1 MTLREDT
8 TNYFSSAEKTP
19 TTPYANIIRYLRD
32 ALGLDSTDASRDT
45 YLNHLSK
52 EDALG
57 LLLAESYKPEF
68 VRLFIKEIYGVD
80 FMQGTLN
87 EDELSIKQIKA
98 LPFGTR
104 ISIFQ
109 TDADNNVDLAQSSL
123 AVIIKNGIAYSKG
136 GFEPFDH
143 LECEYNS
150 GRVHFY
156 LAAFDEVDVN
166 V

>member
-1 MTLREDT
+1 MADT
-8 TNYFSSAEKTP
+8 
-19 TTPYANIIRYLRD
+19 
-32 ALGLDSTDASRDT
+32 
-45 YLNHLSK
+45 
-52 EDALG
+52 
-57 LLLAESYKPEF
+57 
-68 VRLFIKEIYGVD
+68 
-80 FMQGTLN
+80 
-87 EDELSIKQIKA
+87 IKA

-109 TDADNNVDLAQSSL
+109 TDADNKVNLAQSSL

-156 LAAFDEVDVN
+156 LAAFDEVDTN
-166 V
+166 VI